1 MNRVLPHPL
10 MSLALWIM
18 WLLLNGS
25 LAPRTL
31 LFGALLALLAPLT
44 MRALTPA
51 PARIRN
57 PLAILKLTGVV
68 LVDIIRSNIAVAGLI
83 LNPRRRDRVSGFI
96 HIPLTLRDRYAL
108 AVLAIIITSTPGT
121 LWVQYDSGRNRL
133 LLHVLD
139 LVDEADW
146 EHLIQNRYARL
157 LTEIFE

>member
-1 MNRVLPHPL
+1 MSRILPHPL
-10 MSLALWIM
+10 MSMALWVM

-25 LAPRTL
+25 VAPRTL
-31 LFGALLALLAPLT
+31 LFGAVLALLAPLT
-44 MRALTPA
+44 MRALSPP

-57 PLAILKLTGVV
+57 PLAILRLTGVV
-68 LVDIIRSNIAVAGLI
+68 LTDIIRSNIAVSGLI

-108 AVLAIIITSTPGT
+108 ATLAIIITSTPGT

-139 LVDEADW
+139 LVAEAEG
-146 EHLIQNRYARL
+146 EHLIRNRYERL
-157 LTEIFE
+157 LMEIFE